1 MIRFENATKMVQAK
15 GIRKPI
21 LDRVTLTIPRGR
33 SIGLLGRN
41 GAGKSTLLR
50 LMAGT
55 LGLDSGRIIRQGLVS
70 WPLGF
75 KGSFQPSLT
84 GEQNVRFVARI
95 YGVDTEELIEYVQD
109 FAELGAFFKAPVGTY
124 SSGMKAR
131 LAFGVSM
138 GVKFDYYLVDEITA
152 VGDAN
157 FKKKSKIAFQT
168 RLKDS
173 DVIMVSHS
181 TATIRSYCDC
191 GIVLERGKLTFYD
204 SISDAISVHN
214 DNMKVSA

>member
-1 MIRFENATKMVQAK
+1 MIRLEQATKFARTS

-21 LDRVTLTIPRGR
+21 IERASLVLQRGK

-50 LMAGT
+50 LIAGT
-55 LGLDSGRIIRQGLVS
+55 IRLDSGRIIRRGKVS

-75 KGSFQPSLT
+75 QGSFQGSMT

-95 YGVDTEELIEYVQD
+95 YGVDTRELIGYVEE
-109 FAELGAFFKAPVGTY
+109 FADLGPFFKAPVSKY

-131 LAFGVSM
+131 LAFGLSM
-138 GVKFDYYLVDEITA
+138 GVNFDYYLVDEITA

-157 FKKKSKIAFQT
+157 FKKKCQVVFESKLQ
-168 RLKDS
+168 DS

-181 TATIRSYCDC
+181 TSTIRDYCDS
-191 GIVLERGKLTFYD
+191 GVVLENGKLTYYD
-204 SISDAISVHN
+204 DIEDAIRAHDS
-214 DNMKVSA
+214 NMKER

>member
-1 MIRFENATKMVQAK
+1 MIRLEQATKFARTK
-15 GIRKPI
+15 GIKKPI
-21 LDRVTLTIPRGR
+21 INGASLVLQRGK

-50 LMAGT
+50 LIAGT
-55 LGLDSGRIIRQGLVS
+55 IRLDSGRIIRKGKIS

-75 KGSFQPSLT
+75 QGSFQSTMT

-95 YGVDTEELIEYVQD
+95 YGVDTRELIAYVEE
-109 FAELGAFFKAPVGTY
+109 FADLGQFFKAPVGTY

-131 LAFGVSM
+131 LAFGLSM
-138 GVKFDYYLVDEITA
+138 SVNFDYYLVDEITA
-152 VGDAN
+152 VGDTN
-157 FKKKSKIAFQT
+157 FKKKCQVVFES
-168 RLKDS
+168 RLQDS

-191 GIVLERGKLTFYD
+191 GVVMENGKLTYYD
-204 SISDAISVHN
+204 DVEDAIRAHDS
-214 DNMKVSA
+214 NMKER

>member
-1 MIRFENATKMVQAK
+1 MIRLEQATKFARTR
-15 GIRKPI
+15 GISKPI
-21 LDRVTLTIPRGR
+21 IDGVSLVLERGK

-50 LMAGT
+50 LIAGT
-55 LGLDSGRIIRQGLVS
+55 IRLDSGKIIRRGKVS

-75 KGSFQPSLT
+75 QGSFQGTMT

-95 YGVDTEELIEYVQD
+95 YGVDTRELIDYVED
-109 FAELGAFFKAPVGTY
+109 FAELGPFFKAPVGTY

-131 LAFGVSM
+131 LAFGLSM
-138 GVKFDYYLVDEITA
+138 GVNFDYYLVDEITA

-157 FKKKSKIAFQT
+157 FKRKCRAVFDS
-168 RLKDS
+168 RLQDS

-181 TATIRSYCDC
+181 TTTIRDYCDS
-191 GIVLERGKLTFYD
+191 GLVMENGKLTYYD
-204 SISDAISVHN
+204 DIADAIRAHN
-214 DNMKVSA
+214 DNMKER